1 VAVWRPAP
9 DDQPAGAR
17 GGGSRPRP
25 AVARS
30 RPSAAPAAQAAGAG
44 GPLLGRSRSTLAP
57 WQRRLACMAA
67 CTAPGVLARMGGL
80 HLPPPLAMLVFGGA
94 VMAAAFVL
102 GAAAEVAELD
112 APPGI
117 AVAGVAF
124 VAVLPEY
131 TIEVF
136 FAFTGHVE
144 FVTASLTGSTRLLL
158 SCAVGMPAIAAAILS
173 RRGTVSPR
181 VVDLAPQRRLDLAVI
196 SAASLYAPVIILR
209 GHLAWPDALVLLG
222 LYALYMRRLGGGA
235 PEEPHLVGIAAQ
247 LGALP
252 RRDRLR
258 WVGGLMAFSAVT
270 VLITAEPFAQAVM
283 ASGTAA
289 GLSPYLLVQWLVPLA
304 TETPEL
310 VVAFVLVQHAR
321 PGQAVAVLLSSAV
334 SQWTFALGTLPLAYL
349 AGAGDGPL
357 PLLPNERIELL
368 LTAGQGLMAVAV
380 LVSLRLQRSD
390 AIVMLM
396 MFALQLA
403 IPNVV
408 VRTLLAVAYLAM
420 AVDLLTSERPAVR
433 WLARALRS
441 TPDPAESS
449 GAR

>member
-1 VAVWRPAP
+1 VAVWRPVP
-9 DDQPAGAR
+9 DDPPAGAR
-17 GGGSRPRP
+17 GRGSRPRRAAP
-25 AVARS
+25 PP
-30 RPSAAPAAQAAGAG
+30 RPSAAPIAEGAGAG
-44 GPLLGRSRSTLAP
+44 EALLGRSRTALAP
-57 WQRRLACMAA
+57 WQARLATMAA

-80 HLPPPLAMLVFGGA
+80 HLPPPLAMLVYGGA
-94 VMAAAFVL
+94 VMAAAFLL

-131 TIEVF
+131 TIEVY
-136 FAFTGHVE
+136 FAFSGHVE

-158 SCAVGMPAIAAAILS
+158 SCAVGMPAIAAAILA
-173 RRGTVSPR
+173 RRGQAPPR

-196 SAASLYAPVIILR
+196 AAASLYAPVIIVR

-235 PEEPHLVGIAAQ
+235 PEAPHLVGIAAQ

-258 WVGGLMAFSAVT
+258 WVGGLMSFSAVA

-283 ASGTAA
+283 ATGTAA
-289 GLSPYLLVQWLVPLA
+289 GVSPYLLVQWLVPLA

-334 SQWTFALGTLPLAYL
+334 SQWTFALGTLPLAYA
-349 AGAGDGPL
+349 AGAGHGPL
-357 PLLPNERIELL
+357 PLLANERIELL

-380 LVSLRLQRSD
+380 LVTLRLRRSD
-390 AIVMLM
+390 AIVMLT
-396 MFALQLA
+396 MFALQLVLA
-403 IPNVV
+403 NVI

-420 AVDLLTSERPAVR
+420 AVDLLTSERAALR
-433 WLARALRS
+433 WLAHALRAAHE
-441 TPDPAESS
+441 PADPS
-449 GAR
+449 GR